1 MVIAWWIEKRSE
13 NVALYATDILY
24 AYKPESNIFQAL
36 TVLLLLQNITSL
48 SQL

>member
-24 AYKPESNIFQAL
+24 GYKPESNLFQAL
-36 TVLLLLQNITSL
+36 TILLFK
-48 SQL
+48 